1 MTVMGPLGYK
11 ELGETCLARAHYAAL
26 RLAELPGV
34 EVKLSPAFFKEFV
47 VCFDGA
53 GKTVAEIN
61 RGLLDHAIF
70 GGKDLSAE
78 FPELGQ
84 SALYCV
90 TEYHSEANIVELA
103 SALKEVLA

>member
-1 MTVMGPLGYK
+1 V
-11 ELGETCLARAHYAAL
+11 GETCIARSHYAAR

-34 EVKLSPAFFKEFV
+34 AVKLSPAFFKEFV
-47 VCFDGA
+47 VSFDGA
-53 GKTVAEIN
+53 GKTVAEVN
-61 RGLLDHAIF
+61 ERLLGHAIF

-103 SALKEVLA
+103 IALKEVLS